1 MPSFLAYRPGLMSHL
16 GSILIPIAPFW
27 VNFRSEDA
35 ILEQNFAPDP
45 MGWVPGPKSW
55 PQGPMGAHGG
65 PWGPKGAH
73 GGPWGPWGAQGG
85 PKKLFYFDKAGL
97 HYNPLKIVCKL
108 DL

>member
-16 GSILIPIAPFW
+16 GSILIQIAPFW

-55 PQGPMGAHGG
+55 PQGP
-65 PWGPKGAH
+65 KGAH
-73 GGPWGPWGAQGG
+73 GGPRGPMGALGG
-85 PKKLFYFDKAGL
+85 PRGPSKTILL
-97 HYNPLKIVCKL
+97 
-108 DL
+108 

>member
-16 GSILIPIAPFW
+16 GSILIQIAPFW

-55 PQGPMGAHGG
+55 PQGP
-65 PWGPKGAH
+65 KGAH
-73 GGPWGPWGAQGG
+73 GGPRGPMGALGG
-85 PKKLFYFDKAGL
+85 PRGPKNYFNLTGKVSMAMFLTSGA
-97 HYNPLKIVCKL
+97 P
-108 DL
+108 

>member
-16 GSILIPIAPFW
+16 GSILIQIAPFW

-55 PQGPMGAHGG
+55 PQGPKGPMGAQ
-65 PWGPKGAH
+65 
-73 GGPWGPWGAQGG
+73 GGPWGPWG
-85 PKKLFYFDKAGL
+85 PKG
-97 HYNPLKIVCKL
+97 PLKNHFTLTKKVSIIILLSEWSLVQ
-108 DL
+108 